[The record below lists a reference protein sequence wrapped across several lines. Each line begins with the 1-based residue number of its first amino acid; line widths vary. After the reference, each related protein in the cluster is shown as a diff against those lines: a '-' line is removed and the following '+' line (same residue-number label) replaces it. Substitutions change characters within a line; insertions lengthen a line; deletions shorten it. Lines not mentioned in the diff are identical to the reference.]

1 MRLFGLTDPGR
12 LRRRNED
19 AVAVD
24 GEFGLA
30 ALAAGMGGLPDGD
43 LASREAVETALAWLR
58 AMDDG
63 GHDALARAVLAAN
76 ARVQALAQARGAT
89 MGTTLELLALDG
101 DGRCRLAHV
110 GDSRAYLWR
119 DGALSRLTRDD
130 SLVQELVDRGALTA
144 REAARSAQRNVI
156 TRAVGLEA
164 ELEPALLRVTLAPD
178 DLLLLCSDGV
188 WDMLDDADIATHLA
202 GAGADLARCAAGLVA
217 AANAAGG
224 ADNIAVVL
232 ARR

>member
-1 MRLFGLTDPGR
+1 MPLTALTDRGC

-24 GEFGLA
+24 DALGLA
-30 ALAAGMGGLPDGD
+30 ALADGMGGLPDGD
-43 LASREAVETALAWLR
+43 LASREAVAAALAWLK

-76 ARVQALAQARGAT
+76 ARVRALAEERGAV

-101 DGRCRLAHV
+101 DGACRLAHV

-119 DGALSRLTRDD
+119 DGRLSRLTRDD
-130 SLVQELVDRGALTA
+130 SLVQELVDRGAMNA
-144 REAARSAQRNVI
+144 DEAARSPQRNVI

-164 ELEPALLRVTLAPD
+164 HVEPALMRVTLARD
-178 DLLLLCSDGV
+178 DLLLLCSDGL
-188 WDMLDDADIATHLA
+188 WDMLDDAGIAAHLEAA
-202 GAGADLARCAAGLVA
+202 GGDLPRCAAALVA
-217 AANAAGG
+217 AANDAGG